1 MTIYQVEGGRPLTGE
16 LWAQGSK
23 NAALP
28 LLSAAV
34 LAKEPV
40 TLQNCPVIDDV
51 AAQLEILRALGC
63 TALRLGDSVRLEAG
77 RAQGVAVPRELM
89 GRMRSSVMLLGA
101 LLGRHRR
108 GQICTPGGCAIGA
121 RPIDYHLRAFE
132 QMGVRIDLTLPSPSV
147 GATENVML
155 LAAALP
161 RTTVL
166 RRAAREPEI
175 EDLAALLNKMGADI
189 QGAGTDRITIR
200 GGELGGACHRVQGDR
215 IAAATD
221 LCAAAVTGGSL
232 TLRGIRPRHMAC
244 ALAALR
250 RMGCGILTDEN
261 TIWLSAPP
269 RLRPFGRL
277 VTAPYPGFPTDL
289 QAPLLALAATAE
301 GESQM
306 VETMFENRFHHVA
319 ELAAMG
325 ADIDRDG
332 PTLTVRGRPLKGACV
347 TAKDLRGGAAL
358 LLAALAAAGR
368 SQVADEG
375 HIARGYED
383 IAARWCSLGAEIT
396 VCAKA

>member
-132 QMGVRIDLTLPSPSV
+132 QMGVRIEWEDDCLTARLDRARDSDLTLPYPSV
-147 GATENVML
+147 GAT
-155 LAAALP
+155 
-161 RTTVL
+161 
-166 RRAAREPEI
+166 
-175 EDLAALLNKMGADI
+175 
-189 QGAGTDRITIR
+189 
-200 GGELGGACHRVQGDR
+200 
-215 IAAATD
+215 
-221 LCAAAVTGGSL
+221 
-232 TLRGIRPRHMAC
+232 
-244 ALAALR
+244 
-250 RMGCGILTDEN
+250 
-261 TIWLSAPP
+261 
-269 RLRPFGRL
+269 
-277 VTAPYPGFPTDL
+277 
-289 QAPLLALAATAE
+289 
-301 GESQM
+301 
-306 VETMFENRFHHVA
+306 
-319 ELAAMG
+319 
-325 ADIDRDG
+325 
-332 PTLTVRGRPLKGACV
+332 
-347 TAKDLRGGAAL
+347 
-358 LLAALAAAGR
+358 
-368 SQVADEG
+368 
-375 HIARGYED
+375 
-383 IAARWCSLGAEIT
+383 
-396 VCAKA
+396 